1 MKPHS
6 PRFGYR
12 CSKDQVQTW
21 NKNNPL
27 KSMVNTINQLE
38 FAIKNIFKRLARSL
52 LLPKVLLKTSIFKKI
67 LFISSIAKT
76 NFRKLVNEW

>member
-21 NKNNPL
+21 NKNIPL
-27 KSMVNTINQLE
+27 IIKVNGE
-38 FAIKNIFKRLARSL
+38 YCKPIKNIFKMLARSL